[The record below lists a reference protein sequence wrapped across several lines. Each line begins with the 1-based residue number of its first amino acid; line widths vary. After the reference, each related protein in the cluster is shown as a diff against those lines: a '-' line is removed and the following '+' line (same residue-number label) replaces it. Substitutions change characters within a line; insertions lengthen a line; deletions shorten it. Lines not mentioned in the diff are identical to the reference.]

1 MLSRKMGDGM
11 KQAEITALEHQIE
24 QTEYPVEKVRL
35 LNELALELEDSNLSY
50 GIRVVAEAV
59 ELAQSLDETLPEV
72 SEVVAKSLFTRGLL
86 NLETT
91 NYELAISSIY
101 QALPLIT
108 AQKDDLLSGRVFEVL
123 AKANF
128 ALGNAP
134 EGFEFSWQALGY
146 YENLVDPRW
155 QAGLYNLVGRQYMEM
170 GQLDWAE
177 RYFKQAMDQLDGL
190 PSNKTHA
197 DILLNFSLLNTRQ
210 GIYNQAQRHVQ
221 EAVVI
226 YRSFD
231 SMDKLTKALVILA
244 RVHEAQKD
252 YVGAIAHL
260 EQALQVTEDH
270 GFLYRKVRVLL
281 ALGQV
286 VLELQDYDQA
296 FNQLE
301 AALIL
306 SDELNM
312 RREGIRIHRLLARA
326 HKLTGSFD
334 RSLDHFESFYRLEK
348 QIEKENDVQRIR
360 SLEIMRQVE
369 QTRTSSK
376 LFSEHSRNLREQLN
390 QMRQSQS
397 VTTPGLIT
405 DPLTGLLNRKHFLT
419 ILENDHLNVEHYG
432 KVVSMIM
439 LDVDQFKKVNL
450 DYGNLIADQIL
461 VDLANMIRAEFR
473 QRDLVW
479 RISGEEFVIL
489 LPNTECKH
497 AQILADQISSHI
509 QDHGFEVGKQRIG
522 ITVSMGIASIDA
534 DSDKRVDILL
544 EHASQAWSIAKQ
556 EGGNQVVTWCPSD
569 GIVVD

>member
-1 MLSRKMGDGM
+1 M